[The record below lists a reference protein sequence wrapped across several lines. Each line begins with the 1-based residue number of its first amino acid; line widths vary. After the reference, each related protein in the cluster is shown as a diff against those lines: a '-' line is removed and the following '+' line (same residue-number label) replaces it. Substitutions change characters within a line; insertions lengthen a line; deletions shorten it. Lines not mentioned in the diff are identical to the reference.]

1 MGYKKLISVGN
12 DEKGYALFD
21 TYNGEFLSEFDYSSI
36 IVSNYGLNF
45 LFDKSG
51 NCKIV
56 NNSNEELTFDK
67 NYLWT
72 TLSNS
77 NIGVAGVFN
86 KLDGKCYLGN
96 YKGEILSKGYN
107 GTILPSA
114 FKSGLDGLFNIVV
127 KDVSAGKVYKGLL
140 SLTGE
145 ELVAPVDE
153 YLPVYDDIFV
163 LSELIERYGF
173 GLLNL
178 ASDELLVS
186 GVAGVKLFE
195 SALKYIYNVP
205 NSVDQETFRQAY
217 CYKAPG
223 LFVETWLDLVVKR
236 NLTRPNL
243 QDYNLSELATR
254 FGTLISGIKKDFDGK
269 IANLYLSSLGKNVF
283 DALERLGI
291 RFNYND
297 IKAYL

>member
-36 IVSNYGLNF
+36 IISNYGLNF
-45 LFDKSG
+45 LFDESG
-51 NCKIV
+51 NCKII
-56 NNSNEELTFDK
+56 NNDNQELTFDK

-77 NIGVAGVFN
+77 HVGVAGVFN

-96 YKGEILSKGYN
+96 YRGEILSKGYN

-114 FKSGLDGLFNIVV
+114 FYRGLDGLFNIIV
-127 KDVSAGKVYKGLL
+127 KDASAGKVYKGIL
-140 SLTGE
+140 SNSGE

-163 LSELIERYGF
+163 LSELVERYGF
-173 GLLNL
+173 GFLNL
-178 ASDELLVS
+178 ASDELLAS
-186 GVAGVKLFE
+186 NAAGVKLFE
-195 SALKYIYNVP
+195 SALKYMYNVP
-205 NSVDQETFRQAY
+205 SSVNQESFRQLF
-217 CYKAPG
+217 CYKAPEY
-223 LFVETWLDLVVKR
+223 FVDTWQDLMIKR
-236 NLTRPNL
+236 NISRPNM
-243 QDYNLSELATR
+243 QDYNPSEMANR
-254 FGTLISGIKKDFDGK
+254 FGSLVNSIKKDFDGK
-269 IANLYLSSLGKNVF
+269 IANFYLSALGKNVF
-283 DALERLGI
+283 DSLERLGM

-297 IKAYL
+297 IKTYL